1 MIFQLCKSLQ
11 LLPFQVI
18 QTPTAFLPFYCN
30 VMELKGAKMNILR
43 SFSLTHEL
51 MHSWD
56 IRFEIYL
63 QLYIFYNI

>member
-1 MIFQLCKSLQ
+1 MIFSSLQ
-11 LLPFQVI
+11 IIPISPLQVI
-18 QTPTAFLPFYCN
+18 QTPTAFLPFYCKM
-30 VMELKGAKMNILR
+30 VELKGAKMNILR

-63 QLYIFYNI
+63 QFYIFYNI